1 MNRDIASRWTAA
13 LRSGEYV
20 QGSGRLAIEYPS
32 GEVEYCVL
40 GVLCDLAHAD
50 GVARPRREPARG
62 FVAASEIRYG
72 LTGDGSVLPDEVAD
86 WAEAGG
92 PDPVV
97 QWSDGGWTDQSPL
110 TQLNDEAGLTFE
122 ELADLIDQQWEFL

>member
-13 LRSGEYV
+13 LRSGEYL
-20 QGSGRLAIEYPS
+20 QGSGQLAVEYPS

-50 GVARPRREPARG
+50 GVVRPRRAVERSW
-62 FVAASEIRYG
+62 VAATELRYG
-72 LTGDGSVLPDEVAD
+72 SSGYGSVLPDEVVE
-86 WAEAGG
+86 WAEVDD

-97 QWSDGGWTDQSPL
+97 QWSAGGETNQSPM